1 MSEQK
6 RKVPTMDLYKA
17 YKIMKQRANRRPY
30 DLISQE
36 LSKIARSIFYLD
48 GDVEKILT
56 KIQAIREVEKKL
68 QYGLK
73 CYGKKMEDA
82 VLSGEYTIER
92 PYAIRHR
99 FDRNNRK
106 GLIYVMSANSRP
118 GQVKLGATTLSIYK
132 RLKCYENKYQYS
144 VKAEKWK
151 TVLEPFVLENDI
163 AKKIN
168 EYRVA
173 GNTTGDS
180 NEWYH
185 LSPEQLWNVVIE
197 TATPTN

>member
-1 MSEQK
+1 
-6 RKVPTMDLYKA
+6 MDLYKA
-17 YKIMKQRANRRPY
+17 YKIMKQRAKRRPH
-30 DLISQE
+30 DLISRE

-56 KIQAIREVEKKL
+56 KTQAIREVEKNL

-73 CYGKKMEDA
+73 CYGKEMQDA
-82 VLSGEYTIER
+82 VLSGEYTIDR

-99 FDRNNRK
+99 FDRNYRK

-132 RLKCYENKYQYS
+132 RLKRYENKYQYS

-197 TATPTN
+197 TATPTNQKVIW

>member
-1 MSEQK
+1 MSKQQ
-6 RKVPTMDLYKA
+6 RKGPTMDLYKA
-17 YKIMKQRANRRPY
+17 YKIMKQRAKRRPH

-73 CYGKKMEDA
+73 CYGKEMHDA
-82 VLSGEYTIER
+82 VLSAEYTIDR

-106 GLIYVMSANSRP
+106 GLIYVMSSNSRP
-118 GQVKLGATTLSIYK
+118 GQVKLGATTQSMHK
-132 RLKCYENKYQYS
+132 RMKCYENKYQYS

-197 TATPTN
+197 TTAPTN

>member
-1 MSEQK
+1 
-6 RKVPTMDLYKA
+6 MDLYKA

-68 QYGLK
+68 RYGLK
-73 CYGKKMEDA
+73 CYGKEMQDA
-82 VLSGEYTIER
+82 VLSGEYTIDR
-92 PYAIRHR
+92 PYSIRHR

-106 GLIYVMSANSRP
+106 GLIYVMSSNSRP
-118 GQVKLGATTLSIYK
+118 GQVKLGETTLSIYK

-151 TVLEPFVLENDI
+151 TVVEPFVLENDI

-197 TATPTN
+197 TTTPTNQK

>member
-17 YKIMKQRANRRPY
+17 YKIMKQRAKRRPH
-30 DLISQE
+30 DHISQE
-36 LSKIARSIFYLD
+36 LSKIARSIFYFD

-73 CYGKKMEDA
+73 CYGKEMEDA
-82 VLSGEYTIER
+82 VLSGKYTIER

-106 GLIYVMSANSRP
+106 GLIYVMSSKSRP

-151 TVLEPFVLENDI
+151 TVVDPFVLENDI

-168 EYRVA
+168 KYRVA

-197 TATPTN
+197 STAPTN

>member
-1 MSEQK
+1 MSKQQ
-6 RKVPTMDLYKA
+6 RKGPTMDLYKA
-17 YKIMKQRANRRPY
+17 YKIMKQRAKRRPH

-56 KIQAIREVEKKL
+56 KTQAIREVEKNL

-73 CYGKKMEDA
+73 CYGKEMQDA
-82 VLSGEYTIER
+82 VLSGEYTIDR

-99 FDRNNRK
+99 FDRNNHK
-106 GLIYVMSANSRP
+106 GLIYVMSSKSRP

-168 EYRVA
+168 KYRVA

-197 TATPTN
+197 TTAPTN

>member
-1 MSEQK
+1 
-6 RKVPTMDLYKA
+6 MDLYKT
-17 YKIMKQRANRRPY
+17 YKLLKQRAKRRPH
-30 DLISQE
+30 DLTSQE
-36 LSKIARSIFYLD
+36 ISKIARSMFYLD

-56 KIQAIREVEKKL
+56 KIQAIGVLEKNL
-68 QYGLK
+68 QSSLK
-73 CYGKKMEDA
+73 CYGKEMQDA
-82 VLSGEYTIER
+82 VISGEYTIDR

-99 FDRNNRK
+99 FDKNNHT
-106 GLIYVMSANSRP
+106 GLIYIMSSTSRP
-118 GQVKLGATTLSIYK
+118 GQVKLGATTQSINK
-132 RLKCYENKYQYS
+132 RLRCYETRYQYS

-163 AKKIN
+163 SKKIN

-173 GNTTGDS
+173 GNTIGDS

-197 TATPTN
+197 TTAPTN

>member
-1 MSEQK
+1 MSLIDGLV
-6 RKVPTMDLYKA
+6 RP
-17 YKIMKQRANRRPY
+17 KILELNMAKTTKIKRRP
-30 DLISQE
+30 
-36 LSKIARSIFYLD
+36 
-48 GDVEKILT
+48 
-56 KIQAIREVEKKL
+56 EVE
-68 QYGLK
+68 
-73 CYGKKMEDA
+73 
-82 VLSGEYTIER
+82 
-92 PYAIRHR
+92 
-99 FDRNNRK
+99 
-106 GLIYVMSANSRP
+106 
-118 GQVKLGATTLSIYK
+118 
-132 RLKCYENKYQYS
+132 
-144 VKAEKWK
+144 AEKWK

>member
-1 MSEQK
+1 
-6 RKVPTMDLYKA
+6 MDLYKA

-36 LSKIARSIFYLD
+36 LSNIARSIFYLD

-56 KIQAIREVEKKL
+56 KIQAIREVEKNL

-73 CYGKKMEDA
+73 CYGKEMQDA
-82 VLSGEYTIER
+82 VLSGEYTIDR

-99 FDRNNRK
+99 FDRNYRK

-132 RLKCYENKYQYS
+132 RLKRYENKYQYS

-197 TATPTN
+197 TATPTNQK